1 MACAAS
7 RGRCRRQL
15 LSSGSVHAQDRPAR
29 RDDRPGAAAGRS
41 KPIESAIG
49 RAAALLNRAFLDGVE
64 WVARIACR
72 SHSARR
78 VSGVGLSR
86 PAASS
91 GPFGNLMIQDPH
103 GPSSGAGPEQPGQRP
118 DRPNSQVDPA
128 PGDGYRSSLE
138 NKLPFWGP
146 ATFERRRGT
155 LQRSGAPFSCEV
167 SRRAR

>member
-1 MACAAS
+1 MAGAAS
-7 RGRCRRQL
+7 RGRCRGQL
-15 LSSGSVHAQDRPAR
+15 LSGRSVHAQDRSAR
-29 RDDRPGAAAGRS
+29 RDDRPGTAAGRS

-49 RAAALLNRAFLDGVE
+49 RAAALLDRAFLDGVE
-64 WVARIACR
+64 GVARIARR

-91 GPFGNLMIQDPH
+91 GTFGNQMIQDP
-103 GPSSGAGPEQPGQRP
+103 AGPAQARAPSNKGDAPIGQTRRLTRRPGTVIVP
-118 DRPNSQVDPA
+118 E
-128 PGDGYRSSLE
+128 LE
-138 NKLPFWGP
+138 NRLPLWGP